1 MALLSSIFCMT
12 AVILVSLSSPAHSCS
27 IYPAMALVASTTVN
41 YDHIFKIILIGDNSV
56 GKSSFIRRFCEGTFV
71 ADMESTIGVDFY
83 LSEIA
88 VNGKKI
94 KVSSIDKCEL
104 QTDIPCTVYT
114 LNSAAFIVHAYCL
127 QCQLPDY

>member
-1 MALLSSIFCMT
+1 
-12 AVILVSLSSPAHSCS
+12 
-27 IYPAMALVASTTVN
+27 MALVASTTVN

-88 VNGKKI
+88 VDGKKI
-94 KVSSIDKCEL
+94 KVSSVINYR
-104 QTDIPCTVYT
+104 QIYTDVISIS
-114 LNSAAFIVHAYCL
+114 LHCL
-127 QCQLPDY
+127 LLLCMHTSW